1 MVMIVRGQ
9 HCKETCIAPIVL
21 RACSASDS
29 SSSICCLSAE
39 VSACCE
45 WQMITRKYS
54 PSKDMNLALEHKGAA
69 NTPRP
74 VKTSTVRKLS
84 VRNAWVPAARPAMRA
99 VLTFIAWMHGL
110 GRCYLDLD
118 WNILPDK
125 KLLPRWYAAIRGL
138 EVALVMKRW
147 QSNPTLRP
155 TLRKTRV
162 FWKPLRVLSAQGG
175 SHPSFGW
182 ARPLHQLLGPNACF
196 LELQNLTEIKQ

>member
-1 MVMIVRGQ
+1 M
-9 HCKETCIAPIVL
+9 TCFSWLWNTKGLLTHLVL
-21 RACSASDS
+21 WRHPLWESWASGTLGYLLRD
-29 SSSICCLSAE
+29 
-39 VSACCE
+39 
-45 WQMITRKYS
+45 
-54 PSKDMNLALEHKGAA
+54 
-69 NTPRP
+69 
-74 VKTSTVRKLS
+74 
-84 VRNAWVPAARPAMRA
+84 PAMRA